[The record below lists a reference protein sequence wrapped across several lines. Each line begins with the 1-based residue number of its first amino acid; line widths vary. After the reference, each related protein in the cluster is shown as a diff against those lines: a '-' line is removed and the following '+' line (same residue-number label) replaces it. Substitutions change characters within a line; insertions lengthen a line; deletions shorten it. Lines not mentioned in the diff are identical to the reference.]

1 MSDIKMQLGARIK
14 ELRKAKNIT
23 QEQLVEFIGS
33 DTNNLSQ
40 IENGKK
46 FMSADKL
53 VKILF
58 PSLARTLKSRIIA
71 VKKTSFEVLNFV
83 GAGDGIRTH
92 AYRNHNPRS

>member
-40 IENGKK
+40 IENGKN
-46 FMSADKL
+46 L
-53 VKILF
+53 CQLINL
-58 PSLARTLKSRIIA
+58 
-71 VKKTSFEVLNFV
+71 
-83 GAGDGIRTH
+83 
-92 AYRNHNPRS
+92 